1 MANYYNQL
9 IFVIIRNVL
18 NFSKQLSIIK
28 TCLIFKENLKI
39 LFRANLMTII
49 DGHQPVCFA
58 TTMLIRKESSKL
70 ADDHLEWSSSLHKIK
85 FISYSFC

>member
-9 IFVIIRNVL
+9 IFVIIRNVF

-49 DGHQPVCFA
+49 DGHQSVCFA
-58 TTMLIRKESSKL
+58 TSLPQCLQEKKEANWLMTIWNGHQVCTK
-70 ADDHLEWSSSLHKIK
+70 
-85 FISYSFC
+85 